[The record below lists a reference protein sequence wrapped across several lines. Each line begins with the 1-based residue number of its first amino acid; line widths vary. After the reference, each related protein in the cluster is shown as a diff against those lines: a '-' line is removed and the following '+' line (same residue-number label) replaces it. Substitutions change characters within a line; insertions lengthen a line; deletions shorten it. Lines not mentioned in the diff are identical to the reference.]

1 MKKLALLVAAVAL
14 LGCGS
19 ANQKVNRAADDVAET
34 PEKVSDRV
42 DEAGADMSDAADEGV
57 EVEAEVKP

>member
-1 MKKLALLVAAVAL
+1 VAL